1 MGDITGCYVCGE
13 PGHWSKDCRRG
24 QNGNYGGGH
33 MGGIRAARGFP
44 RAGPV
49 YGGGGPPAF
58 PPRSYPAALP
68 PVPAVSHAPGY
79 GISREYA
86 GEARYLS
93 KPVSVFIERPASYE
107 RDRYTSPIDYY
118 EKYRAR
124 PFGASYL
131 EDRRLSI
138 PPPPPLSSSSL
149 SRMRLAPSSLDPYDR
164 RALPPPSSAA
174 SAYYARDR
182 SPIRRVGAGSE
193 GYSYERSRLSPVSRS
208 SAYAVSRARDTPT
221 DRARYDY

>member
-24 QNGNYGGGH
+24 QNGSYGGGH

-49 YGGGGPPAF
+49 YGAGGPVPF
-58 PPRSYPAALP
+58 PTRSYPAPLP
-68 PVPAVSHAPGY
+68 PVPTVSHAPTY
-79 GISREYA
+79 GIAREYPV
-86 GEARYLS
+86 ETRYLS
-93 KPVSVFIERPASYE
+93 KPMSLYPERSTSYE
-107 RDRYTSPIDYY
+107 RDRYSSIDYY

-124 PFGASYL
+124 PFATSYL
-131 EDRRLSI
+131 EDRRLAI

-164 RALPPPSSAA
+164 RALPPPSSVA
-174 SAYYARDR
+174 SVYYSRDR

-208 SAYAVSRARDTPT
+208 SSYTVSRARDTPT